1 MTDFDDAADPVSE
14 TLEQRL
20 RAKAEQI
27 RHDRPDTLGTN
38 LSVLLL
44 EAAATI
50 AAVTEP
56 DERTLREGV
65 NAARDLWVDGAEF
78 DDAVSMGIGVAF
90 GLAVGEQSA
99 IAEGS
104 VGELAALRRSPPELT
119 GAESPQHVAVPEH
132 CPECNGNGSAH
143 RMFDGNCPSAWAHPF
158 ISAVFRWALRGET
171 P

>member
-78 DDAVSMGIGVAF
+78 DDAVSTGIGVAF

-99 IAEGS
+99 IA
-104 VGELAALRRSPPELT
+104 PPELT